1 MRDFAI
7 WDKIKSKVS
16 KFLSELKSEKILKL
30 KK

>member
-7 WDKIKSKVS
+7 WDKIKRKVS
-16 KFLSELKSEKILKL
+16 KFLFELKSEKILKL